1 MGCFLEK
8 DCGNIYIKI
17 SPYQNLAGIW
27 TQIKRRVKISSINF
41 GNFSNYKC
49 YFVSV
54 GREIGRTMF
63 LTQKV
68 GSKYGSK
75 YSNMMQF
82 MQKHTYLQ
90 LFLKYFVVFGSSLHK
105 FETCKYDTFYTAS
118 YKVSCVLLVLSWA
131 SEH

>member
-8 DCGNIYIKI
+8 DSGNIYIKI

-90 LFLKYFVVFGSSLHK
+90 LFLSNFVVSGF
-105 FETCKYDTFYTAS
+105 
-118 YKVSCVLLVLSWA
+118 LSTNLKHVDITYFNIKNVA
-131 SEH
+131 YLKKMER